1 MKTPLLSL
9 VAVLVAASWAPGQN
23 LLINF
28 HSTAGADTG
37 PVAAPYLLTDP
48 AHAIGG
54 LSASDTT
61 WNNFNTALSSSSLL
75 ASNGTSATG
84 VSVVFGGESAAG
96 SGLIDYT
103 STAAIRTNVNL
114 GTGGGAPGQQSLL
127 GTDSIYGTGT
137 TSTAPGRL
145 GWLGAGAAGT
155 GSAIGMRVDGLA
167 AGDYTIYI
175 MSRNT
180 NSNVA
185 SLPMLLYL
193 AAGTTSDSFDFN
205 LLSPGVQMNSGYTT
219 GSYAGQF
226 TTFTQEENYYAA
238 TISIA
243 TGQSLFL
250 ASDGTGAETRGFLNM
265 VEIIAVPEPSTL
277 ALTIVS
283 LGALG
288 AVCIRRKRI
297 C

>member
-1 MKTPLLSL
+1 MKTSLLSL
-9 VAVLVAASWAPGQN
+9 VAVFVASSWAPAQT
-23 LLINF
+23 LLFNF
-28 HSTAGADTG
+28 HSTAAADTG

-61 WNNFNTALSSSSLL
+61 WNNFNTASPSSLL
-75 ASNGTSATG
+75 LGSDGSAATG
-84 VSVVFGGESAAG
+84 VSVVFGGESAVG
-96 SGLIDYT
+96 SGVLDYT

-114 GTGGGAPGQQSLL
+114 GSGGGAPGQQSLL
-127 GTDSIYGTGT
+127 GTGSIYGTNT

-145 GWLGAGAAGT
+145 GWLGSGAANA

-193 AAGTTSDSFDFN
+193 ATGVTSNSFDFN

-226 TTFTQEENYYAA
+226 TTFTQEDNYYAA
-238 TISIA
+238 TISLA
-243 TGQSLFL
+243 AGQSLYL

-265 VEIIAVPEPSTL
+265 VEIVAVPEPSTL
-277 ALTIVS
+277 TLTLVS
-283 LGALG
+283 LSAIV